1 VSLQPVVIYEEDD
14 RELSERL
21 DAFLRAS
28 RASLVILIDR
38 SGQVISQR
46 GYTKQRP
53 AEELAAMAA
62 AAFAATEQVAHII
75 GENSFSVMFH
85 EGEEQNVH
93 LSVVGENALML
104 TAFDDRTTLGLVRLY
119 AGEATDA
126 LLPICH
132 RIHSRSAGSPLPK
145 AEAGDLFTPDDA

>member
-1 VSLQPVVIYEEDD
+1 MSLQPVVIYEEDD

-62 AAFAATEQVAHII
+62 AALNPLC
-75 GENSFSVMFH
+75 GPCR
-85 EGEEQNVH
+85 EGE
-93 LSVVGENALML
+93 SWWRALPV
-104 TAFDDRTTLGLVRLY
+104 F
-119 AGEATDA
+119 
-126 LLPICH
+126 
-132 RIHSRSAGSPLPK
+132 
-145 AEAGDLFTPDDA
+145 